1 MARIGQ
7 VNPLPGGDVLA
18 DAFLATPTG
27 QQVLYRIEERARSG
41 ISKAA
46 TDNAL
51 NLMVFALAGG
61 VVGGA
66 IFKGPVGTMAAG
78 ALALWAGVRILDTIN
93 RNAASTP
100 SAVQGYALHEDPRV
114 ITIR

>member
-1 MARIGQ
+1 MARLGQ
-7 VNPLPGGDVLA
+7 VPGGDVLA

-27 QQVLYRIEERARSG
+27 QQVLYRIEERARLG
-41 ISKAA
+41 ITQAA
-46 TDNAL
+46 SDNAV

-66 IFKGPVGTMAAG
+66 IFKGPVGTIAAG
-78 ALALWAGVRILDTIN
+78 ALALWAGIRILDTIQKSS
-93 RNAASTP
+93 ASTP
-100 SAVQGYALHEDPRV
+100 SAVSGFGHHLHDPQV

>member
-1 MARIGQ
+1 MAHLGQ
-7 VNPLPGGDVLA
+7 VPGGDVLA

-27 QQVLYRIEERARSG
+27 QQVLYRIEERARAG
-41 ISKAA
+41 ITQAA
-46 TDNAL
+46 SNNAV

-66 IFKGPVGTMAAG
+66 IFKGPLGTLAAG
-78 ALALWAGVRILDTIN
+78 GLALWAGIRILDTIERSKN
-93 RNAASTP
+93 STP
-100 SAVQGYALHEDPRV
+100 LVVQGFGLRQDPNV